1 MQDGINVTRLLYAF
15 LSIFLVLSSGQND
28 LLFSAVNQH
37 LTVAACDYRVAS
49 APQEDEVTPPP
60 EIGRAH
66 V

>member
-1 MQDGINVTRLLYAF
+1 M
-15 LSIFLVLSSGQND
+15 LSSGQND

-60 EIGRAH
+60 EIERRVDH
-66 V
+66 LNDF